1 VNRTRSILV
10 GTCLLLLLATFARAA
25 DEGWS
30 LSKLNPF
37 GQSTATK
44 KKMPRVRKT
53 EPSTWD
59 KVSSGTKNA
68 LTKTNQTIN
77 PWAKKSTS
85 SSKRTGT
92 HQAANRPK
100 STEKKSM
107 FDWFGKAEEPKQ
119 PKTVSEF
126 ISQPKPK

>member
-10 GTCLLLLLATFARAA
+10 GTCLLLLLATFAGAA
-25 DEGWS
+25 EEGWS

-37 GQSTATK
+37 SQSTTTK
-44 KKMPRVRKT
+44 KKTPKVRKT
-53 EPSTWD
+53 QPSTWD
-59 KVSSGTKNA
+59 QVTGSTKNA
-68 LTKTNQTIN
+68 LTKTNQAIN

-85 SSKRTGT
+85 SKRTGT
-92 HQAANRPK
+92 QQAANRSK
-100 STEKKSM
+100 SSEKKSM
-107 FDWFGKAEEPKQ
+107 FNWFGKAEEPKQ